1 MRLEFD
7 YVPDDLREMER
18 MYRRQVSGNWINRV
32 PGGPW
37 LLTAI
42 IVAVVAVP
50 TIYSDLHRNAA
61 PVPSAAP
68 AASPAPL
75 TDLLI
80 QLIPWMLIF
89 GVLWFFVFRK
99 LRRRH
104 ERTLAADPTLNLR
117 HTVDVTD
124 AGIVQ
129 QSGLARTEW
138 NWIAFNRF
146 YESDRLFLLPL
157 AARRFLMLPK
167 RALATPADADA
178 LRQLFERY
186 IQPPTGGFP
195 VAPIE

>member
-7 YVPDDLREMER
+7 YVPDDLRDMER
-18 MYRRQVSGNWINRV
+18 LYRRRVSGNWINRV
-32 PGGPW
+32 PGGP
-37 LLTAI
+37 LLLVVI
-42 IVAVVAVP
+42 IGAVVLPAM
-50 TIYSDLHRNAA
+50 IYNDYRGNGAPA
-61 PVPSAAP
+61 TPAPPATPVPM
-68 AASPAPL
+68 

-80 QLIPWMLIF
+80 QLTPWLLIF
-89 GVLWFFVFRK
+89 GFIWFFVFRK

-167 RALATPADADA
+167 RALATPADIDA
-178 LRQLFERY
+178 LRHLLEEH

-195 VAPIE
+195 VAPPS